1 MTVEPSW
8 SLLVAV
14 VVLTAIAVGAAAV
27 GRVPI
32 RASVPIAV
40 VRAGVQLAAA
50 ALVITAALE
59 HLALAA
65 AVVVFMYA
73 VAVLTAAR
81 RSGAGSTWPWVA
93 LAIAGGWL
101 PVLGVIFGTGM
112 VPLQPETLIPFGGI
126 VVGGT
131 MTAVSQGTRRACQAL
146 RDGLAQFEAGLAL
159 GMLPRDAAGE
169 LTGRYTAESLFPV
182 LDQTR
187 TVGVVTLPGAFIGVL
202 LGGGSPAEAAAA
214 QIVVLVGL
222 IAAETV
228 GVVTA
233 TRLVDSGRLLDAELR
248 AHLLLWD

>member
-8 SLLVAV
+8 GLIVAV
-14 VVLTAIAVGAAAV
+14 VLLTALGVGAAAV
-27 GRVPI
+27 GRLPLRAAVPF
-32 RASVPIAV
+32 AV
-40 VRAGVQLAAA
+40 VRAAAQLTVA
-50 ALVITAALE
+50 ALVIAVALR

-65 AVVVFMYA
+65 AVVAFMYG

-81 RSGAGSTWPWVA
+81 RSGAGVTWPWQA
-93 LAIAGGWL
+93 LAIAAGWL
-101 PVLGVIFGTGM
+101 PVLAVIFGAE
-112 VPLQPETLIPFGGI
+112 VVSLQPETLIPFGGI

-131 MTAVSQGTRRACQAL
+131 MTAVSQATRRACHAL

-159 GMLPRDAAGE
+159 GLLPHEAAAE
-169 LTGRYTAESLFPV
+169 LTGRYAPESLFPA

-222 IAAETV
+222 LASETV
-228 GVVTA
+228 GVVVA
-233 TRLVDSGRLLDAELR
+233 TRLVDRGRLLDAELR
-248 AHLLLWD
+248 ARRLLWS

>member
-1 MTVEPSW
+1 M
-8 SLLVAV
+8 
-14 VVLTAIAVGAAAV
+14 
-27 GRVPI
+27 
-32 RASVPIAV
+32 
-40 VRAGVQLAAA
+40 
-50 ALVITAALE
+50 
-59 HLALAA
+59 
-65 AVVVFMYA
+65 
-73 VAVLTAAR
+73 
-81 RSGAGSTWPWVA
+81 VA
-93 LAIAGGWL
+93 LAIAGGRL

-131 MTAVSQGTRRACQAL
+131 MTAVSQGTRRACHAL

-159 GMLPRDAAGE
+159 GLLPRDAAGE

-182 LDQTR
+182 LDQTT

-248 AHLLLWD
+248 SHRLLWDYARPAPRIEGELAPGLARFELLQHRRALLSGCTWGVPGGYTPWAMRASISSSNAGRGTGPRPPVRRCAAP

>member
-14 VVLTAIAVGAAAV
+14 VLLTAIAVGAAAV

-32 RASVPIAV
+32 RSVVPIAV
-40 VRAGVQLAAA
+40 VRAGAQLAAA
-50 ALVITAALE
+50 ALVITAALQ
-59 HLALAA
+59 HLALAV

-101 PVLGVIFGTGM
+101 PVLVVIFGTGM

-146 RDGLAQFEAGLAL
+146 RDGIDQFEAGLAL
-159 GMLPRDAAGE
+159 GLLPRDAAGE

-248 AHLLLWD
+248 THRLLWD